1 MHVFIK
7 KSLIKS
13 KFHSPN
19 TESYNKKNPRYLLE
33 YYCSSHILEF
43 CTDFSV
49 CITKNLFKFFTS
61 YCNATQVS
69 GKTETNFQKK
79 KNIKILT
86 FYNQIFFYHFI
97 FLSDFFFYNK

>member
-19 TESYNKKNPRYLLE
+19 IESYNKKNPRYLLE
-33 YYCSSHILEF
+33 YYCSSQILEF

-49 CITKNLFKFFTS
+49 CITKNLFKSFTY

-79 KNIKILT
+79 KTQNP
-86 FYNQIFFYHFI
+86 Y
-97 FLSDFFFYNK
+97 FL

>member
-19 TESYNKKNPRYLLE
+19 TESYNKKNPCYLLE

-49 CITKNLFKFFTS
+49 CITINLFKSFTY

-79 KNIKILT
+79 KKQKNLT
-86 FYNQIFFYHFI
+86 FYNQIFFLSFHI
-97 FLSDFFFYNK
+97 FTTDFFYNK